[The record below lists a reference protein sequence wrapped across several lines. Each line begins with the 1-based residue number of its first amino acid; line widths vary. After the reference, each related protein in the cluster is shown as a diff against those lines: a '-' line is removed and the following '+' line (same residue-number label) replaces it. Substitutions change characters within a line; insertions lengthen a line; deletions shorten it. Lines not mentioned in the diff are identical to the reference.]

1 MYIRAPPADVSV
13 DVCSILCPG
22 MSKLVVV
29 RLCCDILLSEIH
41 NIPTFAVSRL
51 RKNFRLSMCEEIED
65 ILSYSM

>member
-13 DVCSILCPG
+13 GACSILCPG

-41 NIPTFAVSRL
+41 NMPTFAVSRL
-51 RKNFRLSMCEEIED
+51 RKTFRYPRVKKLKRF
-65 ILSYSM
+65 